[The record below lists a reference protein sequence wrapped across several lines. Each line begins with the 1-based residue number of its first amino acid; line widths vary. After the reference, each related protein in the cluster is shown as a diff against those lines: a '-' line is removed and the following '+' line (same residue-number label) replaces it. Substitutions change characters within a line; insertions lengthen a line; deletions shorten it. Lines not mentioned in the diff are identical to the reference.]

1 MTGLFFNP
9 WDILDIAFDETKLS
23 SQSTNPAMAINDGQG
38 TTRVPDR
45 GFTLW
50 IVSVVMVIV
59 AGLFVIV
66 RLASRLSMNKFG
78 YDDYTI
84 IAALVSFWPLYDS
97 TRPKTRCLTDLDK

>member
-1 MTGLFFNP
+1 
-9 WDILDIAFDETKLS
+9 
-23 SQSTNPAMAINDGQG
+23 MAINDGQG
-38 TTRVPDR
+38 TTAVPDQ

-66 RLASRLSMNKFG
+66 RLASRLTKNKFG

-84 IAALVSFWPLYDS
+84 VAALVSFCALHDS
-97 TRPKTRCLTDLDK
+97 TMV